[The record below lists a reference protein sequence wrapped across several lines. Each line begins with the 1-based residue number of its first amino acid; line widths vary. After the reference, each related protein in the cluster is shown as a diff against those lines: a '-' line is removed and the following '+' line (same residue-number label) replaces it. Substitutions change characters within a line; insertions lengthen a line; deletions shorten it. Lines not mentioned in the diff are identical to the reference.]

1 MSSFTDEEY
10 IQRLFV
16 AKDEVK
22 PEILGRGPAVVRGST
37 YMQGPVQVGNDSQF
51 PLGSIPTELGTVMI
65 AETTNS
71 DMKPIPFYSLFVKT
85 YARIKSFLKVDTLI
99 SAKYIKAKIIV
110 TEKLFAGTKNFKIDH
125 PLDPKNKD
133 LIYSCLEGPEI
144 GVYIRGRITNRTEIE
159 LPIYWKELVDRNSVS
174 VQLQPIGAHQNIII
188 KRWDEKKVYL
198 QAQGGMPIDCFYH
211 IYAERK
217 DVPKLEVEVSKDGSI
232 I

>member
-1 MSSFTDEEY
+1 MAFLMDDTACGG
-10 IQRLFV
+10 QLMCG
-16 AKDEVK
+16 AGQ
-22 PEILGRGPAVVRGST
+22 PTALGIGPTKVRGSA
-37 YMQGPVQVGNDSQF
+37 YIEGPEIVGDPTQYIELS
-51 PLGSIPTELGTVMI
+51 PTELATAMI

-99 SAKYIKAKIIV
+99 SVKYVKAKVIV

-144 GVYIRGRITNRTEIE
+144 GVYIRGRLTNRNEIE
-159 LPIYWKELVDRNSVS
+159 LPIYWKELVDISTIS
-174 VQLQPIGAHQNIII
+174 VQLQPIGAHQNIIV

-198 QAQGGMPIDCFYH
+198 QSHGSMPIDCFYH

-217 DVPKLEVEVSKDGSI
+217 DVPKLEVEVNK
-232 I
+232 

>member
-1 MSSFTDEEY
+1 MSFLMDDGAFGGQL
-10 IQRLFV
+10 IV
-16 AKDEVK
+16 GAGK
-22 PEILGRGPAVVRGST
+22 PVIFGVGPTKVRGSA
-37 YMQGPVQVGNDSQF
+37 YIEGPEIVGNPTEFTTPS
-51 PLGSIPTELGTVMI
+51 PTELGTVMI
-65 AETTNS
+65 SETTNS

-85 YARIKSFLKVDTLI
+85 YARIKSFLKVDTLV
-99 SAKYIKAKIIV
+99 SVPYIKAKVIV
-110 TEKLFAGTKNFKIDH
+110 TEKLLAGTKNFKIDH

-144 GVYIRGRITNRTEIE
+144 GVYVRGRITNRNEIE
-159 LPIYWKELVDRNSVS
+159 LPIYWKELVDISTIS

-198 QAQGGMPIDCFYH
+198 QSHGGMPIDCFYH

-217 DVPKLEVEVSKDGSI
+217 DVPKLEVEVMKGGI

>member
-1 MSSFTDEEY
+1 MAFLMDDGAYGGQVT
-10 IQRLFV
+10 IGAGQPIV
-16 AKDEVK
+16 
-22 PEILGRGPAVVRGST
+22 LGVGPTKVRGSA
-37 YMQGPVQVGNDSQF
+37 YIEGPEIVGDPTQYTELS
-51 PLGSIPTELGTVMI
+51 PTELGTAMI

-198 QAQGGMPIDCFYH
+198 QTQGGMPIDCFYH

-217 DVPKLEVEVSKDGSI
+217 DVPKLEVEVSKDGI
-232 I
+232 II

>member
-1 MSSFTDEEY
+1 MSSFCDEEN

-22 PEILGRGPAVVRGST
+22 PELLGRGPAAVRGST
-37 YMQGPVQVGNDSQF
+37 YMQGPVQVGDDRKF
-51 PLGSIPTELGTVMI
+51 PLGSIPTDIGTVMI
-65 AETTNS
+65 SETKNS
-71 DMKPIPFYSLFVKT
+71 DMIPIPFYSLFVQT
-85 YARIKSFLKVDTLI
+85 YARIKEFLKVDTLI
-99 SAKYIKAKIIV
+99 STKFIKAKVIV

-144 GVYIRGRITNRTEIE
+144 GVYIRGRITNKTEIE
-159 LPIYWKELVDRNSVS
+159 LPDYWKELVDRNSIS
-174 VQLQPIGAHQNIII
+174 VQLQPIGAHQNIIV

-198 QAQGGMPIDCFYH
+198 QAHGGMPIDCFYH

-217 DVPKLEVEVSKDGSI
+217 DVPKLEVEINK
-232 I
+232 

>member
-1 MSSFTDEEY
+1 MAFLMDDGAYGGQVT
-10 IQRLFV
+10 IGAGQPIV
-16 AKDEVK
+16 
-22 PEILGRGPAVVRGST
+22 LGVGPTKVRGSA
-37 YMQGPVQVGNDSQF
+37 YIEGPEIVGDPTQYTELS
-51 PLGSIPTELGTVMI
+51 PTELGTAMI

-99 SAKYIKAKIIV
+99 SAKYIKAKVVV
-110 TEKLFAGTKNFKIDH
+110 TEKLLAGTKNFKIDH

-159 LPIYWKELVDRNSVS
+159 LPIYWKELVDISTIS
-174 VQLQPIGAHQNIII
+174 VQLQPIGAHQNIIV

-198 QAQGGMPIDCFYH
+198 QAQGGMPVDCFYH

-217 DVPKLEVEVSKDGSI
+217 DVPKLEVEVSKDGI
-232 I
+232 II

>member
-1 MSSFTDEEY
+1 MSWNMDDCCIGGELNVGAGTP
-10 IQRLFV
+10 V
-16 AKDEVK
+16 
-22 PEILGRGPAVVRGST
+22 ILGVGPTKVRGSA
-37 YMQGPVQVGNDSQF
+37 YIEGPEIVGDPTQYAEPN
-51 PLGSIPTELGTVMI
+51 PTELGSLMV
-65 AETTNS
+65 AETINS

-99 SAKYIKAKIIV
+99 SVKYIKAKVIV

-144 GVYIRGRITNRTEIE
+144 GVYIRGRLTNRNEIE
-159 LPIYWKELVDRNSVS
+159 LPIYWKELVDISTIS
-174 VQLQPIGAHQNIII
+174 VQLQPIGAHQNIIV

-198 QAQGGMPIDCFYH
+198 QSHGGMPIDCFYH

-217 DVPKLEVEVSKDGSI
+217 DVPKLEVEVNK
-232 I
+232 

>member
-1 MSSFTDEEY
+1 MAFLMDDGAYGGQVT
-10 IQRLFV
+10 IGAGQPIV
-16 AKDEVK
+16 
-22 PEILGRGPAVVRGST
+22 LGVGPTKVRGSA
-37 YMQGPVQVGNDSQF
+37 YIEGPEIVGDPTQYTELS
-51 PLGSIPTELGTVMI
+51 PTELGTAMI

-99 SAKYIKAKIIV
+99 SAKYIKAKVIV
-110 TEKLFAGTKNFKIDH
+110 TEKLLAGTKNFKIDH

-159 LPIYWKELVDRNSVS
+159 LPIYWKELVDISTIS
-174 VQLQPIGAHQNIII
+174 VQLQPIGAHQNIIV
-188 KRWDEKKVYL
+188 KRWDEKKIYL

-217 DVPKLEVEVSKDGSI
+217 DVPKLEVEVSKDGI
-232 I
+232 II

>member
-1 MSSFTDEEY
+1 MAFLMDDGAYGGQVT
-10 IQRLFV
+10 IGAGQPIV
-16 AKDEVK
+16 
-22 PEILGRGPAVVRGST
+22 LGVGPTKVRGSA
-37 YMQGPVQVGNDSQF
+37 YIEGPEIVGDPTQYTELS
-51 PLGSIPTELGTVMI
+51 PTELGTAMI

-99 SAKYIKAKIIV
+99 SAKYIKAKVVV
-110 TEKLFAGTKNFKIDH
+110 TEKLLAGTKNFKIDH

-159 LPIYWKELVDRNSVS
+159 LPIYWKELVDISTIS
-174 VQLQPIGAHQNIII
+174 VQLQPIGAHQNVIV

-198 QAQGGMPIDCFYH
+198 QVQGGMPVDCFYH

-217 DVPKLEVEVSKDGSI
+217 DVPKLEVEVSKDGI
-232 I
+232 II

>member
-1 MSSFTDEEY
+1 MAFLMDDGAYGGQVT
-10 IQRLFV
+10 IGAGQPIV
-16 AKDEVK
+16 
-22 PEILGRGPAVVRGST
+22 LGVGPTKVRGSA
-37 YMQGPVQVGNDSQF
+37 YIEGPEIVGDPTQYTELS
-51 PLGSIPTELGTVMI
+51 PTELGTAMI

-99 SAKYIKAKIIV
+99 SAKYIKAKVIV
-110 TEKLFAGTKNFKIDH
+110 TEKLLAGTKNFKIDH

-159 LPIYWKELVDRNSVS
+159 LPIYWKELVDISTIS
-174 VQLQPIGAHQNIII
+174 VQLQPIGAHQNVIV
-188 KRWDEKKVYL
+188 KRWDEKKIYL

-217 DVPKLEVEVSKDGSI
+217 DVPKLEVEVSKDGI
-232 I
+232 II

>member
-1 MSSFTDEEY
+1 MAFLMDD
-10 IQRLFV
+10 V
-16 AKDEVK
+16 ASGGQIICGAGQ
-22 PEILGRGPAVVRGST
+22 PGALGVGPTKIRGSAFVE
-37 YMQGPVQVGNDSQF
+37 GPLQSGKPSAFGTV
-51 PLGSIPTELGTVMI
+51 EGTVMLG
-65 AETTNS
+65 ELTNEDS
-71 DMKPIPFYSLFVKT
+71 PIIPLYSLVVKT

-99 SAKYIKAKIIV
+99 SAKYIKSKIIV

-144 GVYIRGRITNRTEIE
+144 GVYIRGRIINETEIE
-159 LPIYWKELVDRNSVS
+159 LPDYWKKLVDRNSIS
-174 VQLQPIGAHQNIII
+174 VQLQPIGAHQNIIV

-217 DVPKLEVEVSKDGSI
+217 DVPKLEVEVSK
-232 I
+232 

>member
-1 MSSFTDEEY
+1 MQFDRCTVGE
-10 IQRLFV
+10 RLFV
-16 AKDEVK
+16 GKSK
-22 PEILGRGPAVVRGST
+22 PEIFGRDKAIVKGTADIEGPAIIGDET
-37 YMQGPVQVGNDSQF
+37 QF
-51 PLGSIPTELGTVMI
+51 PLGSLPTDTASLMV
-65 AETTNS
+65 AETKNPE
-71 DMKPIPFYSLFVKT
+71 MKPTPFYSLLVTT

-110 TEKLFAGTKNFKIDH
+110 TEKLFAGTKNFKINH

-144 GVYIRGRITNRTEIE
+144 GVYIRGRIINETEIE
-159 LPIYWKELVDRNSVS
+159 LPDYWKKLVDRNSIS
-174 VQLQPIGAHQNIII
+174 VQLQPIGAHQDIIV

-217 DVPKLEVEVSKDGSI
+217 DVPKLEVEVSK
-232 I
+232 